1 MRSSS
6 NNKRISSSPLTTSI
20 DYDLQYKQ
28 RWKQTLVKTLYW
40 CGFIWCFATG
50 FSSIYSLYKGEVEFN
65 IVITSLLF
73 AGTSFP
79 TILFCTIGCIKKRE
93 IFVLKTST
101 ILPSSNNPSVN
112 SKKKSHSVSK
122 MV

>member
-6 NNKRISSSPLTTSI
+6 NNKRILSPLLSI
-20 DYDLQYKQ
+20 DHDLQYKQ
-28 RWKQTLVKTLYW
+28 RWKETLVKTLYW

-65 IVITSLLF
+65 IIIVSLLF

-79 TILFCTIGCIKKRE
+79 TLLFCVIGCIKKKE
-93 IFVLKTST
+93 IFVLKSST
-101 ILPSSNNPSVN
+101 ILPLHNPPPVN
-112 SKKKSHSVSK
+112 ARKKLHSVSK